1 MTLLFFIPTQK
12 AILVENI
19 LLYCINLL
27 LIMEYIGNVLE
38 ALNRVKYKSLP
49 QRLNNPSTQHD
60 NQQLDVHKEIKDHIR
75 Q

>member
-1 MTLLFFIPTQK
+1 
-12 AILVENI
+12 
-19 LLYCINLL
+19 
-27 LIMEYIGNVLE
+27 MEYIGNVLE